1 MHRYL
6 FRFMSNLK
14 LRWKMLVVVIPLV
27 IIPIFIVGGVIGFIS
42 YRQAYLG
49 ITQTSKDDLEHMTS
63 FALDLFNSHYQQ
75 FQVYK
80 QDKAKSFN
88 QELATLANLSFNI
101 VEAEHRQYAS
111 GRVDLVT
118 AKNEARKA
126 LKKVNVGETGY
137 IYAMTSRG
145 ELKAHIARE
154 GENVFNER
162 DENGRYFIREMC
174 EKAVKAKPGEV
185 LYIIYPW
192 RNAVLGDKYP
202 RNKVVAYR
210 YFKEWDWIIAAGGY
224 LNETY
229 DDVAFERR
237 SFEALK
243 EKIKSKKVG
252 KTGYIFCMDSK
263 GNFTV
268 HPTGEGKNFFNA
280 KDSDGLP
287 FIKEMC
293 ERKRGWIRYPWKN
306 PGESEPRMKIVRYDY
321 FQPWDWIVAVGSYED
336 EFYQEADEIKG
347 RILESMVVLT
357 IFVCI
362 IAVALVFVASKVL
375 TDPINHM
382 MEVIRRVKR
391 GRLDER
397 MEVDAGDELGEL
409 AAAFNRMTEI
419 IKRNK
424 EMEANLA
431 QQGKMA
437 SLGVLSSG
445 VAHEINNPL
454 GVILGY
460 ASYIEGKITPEDP
473 NYTYIHEIKRESK
486 RCKKIV
492 QDLLS
497 YARTPKP
504 ALEETDVNAL
514 LDQIVDFAANHTD
527 MHHVSVVKKLTP
539 GLPRIM
545 ADGDQLRQVAINLIL
560 NAGAAMGEGGR
571 LVVSTSLDGEGFV
584 NLQFADDGA
593 GIPPDNL
600 EKIFEPFFTT
610 KARGTGLGLAITKQI
625 VEQHQGKIAIESEVG
640 RGTTVV
646 IRLPV
651 EREEL

>member
-1 MHRYL
+1 MT
-6 FRFMSNLK
+6 
-14 LRWKMLVVVIPLV
+14 
-27 IIPIFIVGGVIGFIS
+27 GF
-42 YRQAYLG
+42 
-49 ITQTSKDDLEHMTS
+49 T
-63 FALDLFNSHYQQ
+63 LDLFNSHYQQ

-88 QELATLANLSFNI
+88 QELATLANLSYNI
-101 VEAEHRQYAS
+101 VEAEHRQYQS
-111 GRVDLVT
+111 GRLDPAT
-118 AKNEARKA
+118 ARNEAKKA

-137 IYAMTSRG
+137 IYAMTSKG
-145 ELKAHIARE
+145 ELKAHVARE
-154 GENVFNER
+154 GENVYNEK

-174 EKAVKAKPGEV
+174 EKALKARPGEV

-224 LNETY
+224 LEETY
-229 DDVAFERR
+229 EDVNFEKR
-237 SFEALK
+237 SFAELK

-252 KTGYIFCMDSK
+252 HTGYIFCMDSK
-263 GNFTV
+263 GSFTV
-268 HPTGEGKNFFNA
+268 HPTGEGKNFYDA
-280 KDSDGLP
+280 KDSDGFP

-293 ERKRGWIRYPWKN
+293 RNKRGWIRYPWRN
-306 PGESEPRMKIVRYDY
+306 PGEREARMKIVRYEY
-321 FQPWDWIVAVGSYED
+321 FPPWDWIVAVGSYED
-336 EFYQEADEIKG
+336 EFYQEANEIKG
-347 RILESMVVLT
+347 RIIESMVVLT

-362 IAVALVFVASKVL
+362 IAMALVFIASKVL

-382 MEVIRRVKR
+382 LEVIRKVKR
-391 GRLDER
+391 GRLDEQ
-397 MEVDAGDELGEL
+397 MAVDTGDELGEL
-409 AAAFNRMTEI
+409 ASAFNRMTQI
-419 IKRNK
+419 IKNNK

-460 ASYIEGKITPEDP
+460 ASYIEGKISPDDP
-473 NYTYIHEIKRESK
+473 NYNYIHEIKRESK

-497 YARTPKP
+497 YARTPRP

-514 LDQIVDFAANHTD
+514 LEQIVDFAANHTD
-527 MHHVSVVKKLTP
+527 MHHVSVVKRLAP

-545 ADGDQLRQVAINLIL
+545 VDGDQMRQVAINLIL
-560 NAGAAMGEGGR
+560 NAGAAMNEGGR
-571 LVVSTSLDGEGFV
+571 LVVSTSLDGEGYV
-584 NLQFADDGA
+584 NLRFADDGA
-593 GIPPDNL
+593 GIPQENL

-610 KARGTGLGLAITKQI
+610 KARGTGLGLAITRQI
-625 VEQHQGKIAIESEVG
+625 VEQHQGKIDIESEMG
-640 RGTTVV
+640 KGTTVT
-646 IRLPV
+646 IRLPI